1 MTTTKCPEQRKLSK
15 QTPIS
20 PPSLR
25 GAPKLICGRG
35 KRNLI
40 PFSITDSWTKFYTSY
55 NTCFPVNNI
64 SIFWPSFFV
73 RGNEGE
79 YGEAKKARERTSSG
93 FSTPIFWTFFASR
106 SPVDYSCFPR
116 WNRERGRETECSVVA
131 PIFCGVP
138 ECVFLRDIAA
148 RWGLDHFFRS
158 SSLAFAVCWY
168 LGESQLVLQL
178 ICEIKRYLNQ

>member
-1 MTTTKCPEQRKLSK
+1 MTTTKCPEHRKLSK

-40 PFSITDSWTKFYTSY
+40 PFSITDSCTKFYTSY

-73 RGNEGE
+73 KWRWVRSEKKVRKIGGE
-79 YGEAKKARERTSSG
+79 KPLEVLLL
-93 FSTPIFWTFFASR
+93 FLLR

-168 LGESQLVLQL
+168 LGES
-178 ICEIKRYLNQ
+178 